1 MPGRTILSLHPPTST
16 PSLLVLS
23 NLLSP
28 GVETEFKGR
37 GECVDSPPPPSSPS
51 ELEIH
56 LQAVSMSC
64 DPCMTGLVDLQD
76 MDRWKVEELSRM
88 QDPTGD
94 NKCVD
99 QQLFIRVGRDWV
111 ERVVDKEE
119 NKLGE
124 LMKEEKEEEKIVPGG
139 KPR

>member
-1 MPGRTILSLHPPTST
+1 
-16 PSLLVLS
+16 
-23 NLLSP
+23 
-28 GVETEFKGR
+28 
-37 GECVDSPPPPSSPS
+37 
-51 ELEIH
+51 
-56 LQAVSMSC
+56 MSC

-88 QDPTGD
+88 RDPTGD